1 MKKTVEKLS
10 LNRETVRLIDVA
22 AAALPTLVPGCATG
36 IGGGCGPSS
45 PPATCPPA

>member
-1 MKKTVEKLS
+1 MKKTVKKLS
-10 LNRETVRLIDVA
+10 LNRETVRLIYVA
-22 AAALPTLVPGCATG
+22 AAAPTLVPGCATG